1 VCFDLKISRNYQ
13 QSCLAKARKTEADR
27 IRQKSDACTVATTGE
42 WMRLLLWQ
50 MVLWPQF
57 KQLRYETVDV
67 SMAIIVTDPQVELP
81 A

>member
-1 VCFDLKISRNYQ
+1 MCFDLKISRNYQ

-27 IRQKSDACTVATTGE
+27 ISDACTVATTGE

-50 MVLWPQF
+50 MVLWSQF

-67 SMAIIVTDPQVELP
+67 SMAIIVTDSQVELP